1 MSRTVG
7 GNGTAR
13 GDALSAGD
21 LVPTTVTA
29 GQDLWNGVRE
39 WRLWTRLAWL
49 EVRRRYSRTVIGPFW
64 SAISLGV
71 MVIALGSVGTGLW
84 SKRAAEFLP
93 FLAAGWVVWAMVASI
108 VSEAC
113 SLFIGS
119 TNLFRQM
126 QFNYSVL
133 AYALVWRNLIVF
145 AHNLVVVVVVSLVF
159 DAPLFTLATLAA
171 LPGLALL
178 LVNGVWISIVLGMLC
193 LRFRDVQ
200 QVIVSLLQISMFVTP
215 IFWPPESLR
224 GAAHAVFVDFNPLY
238 HFIVLVRSP
247 LLGDLPATESYM
259 TVVLMTIVGWLLAYR
274 MFSRFRKR
282 IAYWS

>member
-1 MSRTVG
+1 MG
-7 GNGTAR
+7 GKGTAR
-13 GDALSAGD
+13 DDALSAGD
-21 LVPTTVTA
+21 LMPTTVTA
-29 GQDLWNGVRE
+29 GQDLWNGLRE
-39 WRLWTRLAWL
+39 CRLWTRLAWL

-71 MVIALGSVGTGLW
+71 MVVALGSLGTGLW

-113 SLFIGS
+113 SLFVGN
-119 TNLFRQM
+119 TNLLRQM
-126 QFNYSVL
+126 QLNYSVM

-145 AHNLVVVVVVSLVF
+145 AHNLLVVVVVSLVF
-159 DAPLFTLATLAA
+159 GAPLFTPVTLAA

-200 QVIVSLLQISMFVTP
+200 QAIVSLLQISMFVTP

-224 GAAHAVFVDFNPLY
+224 GPAHAVFVDLNPLY
-238 HFIVLVRSP
+238 HIIVLVRSP
-247 LLGDLPATESYM
+247 LLGEVPAAESYV
-259 TVVLMTIVGWLLAYR
+259 TVVLMTILGSLLAYR
-274 MFSRFRKR
+274 LFGRFRKR